1 MNAPNDPLLN
11 FGTNVAKPQTERAE
25 PAQKLNNAGGYS
37 FTISPLQQLE
47 RFLILGTWGGTY
59 YVGEK
64 ELTKQNFD
72 NMEAVI
78 KSNPQ
83 EVLDLVLDVSLK
95 GRAYKQNPTLFTLAA
110 LTTVD
115 DVNFRGKVNAA
126 IPQVCRTGTMLFTFL
141 SYMEQFR
148 GWGRSIK
155 RTVGEWYTKPDIN
168 SVANQ
173 MVKYRSR
180 NGWSHRDVLRLAK
193 PRVDDP
199 ALNNL
204 FAWAVNKDYNAEIL
218 PDVVRGF
225 ISAQNATNAKQWV
238 ALIEQY
244 KLPWEA
250 LPTQALNE
258 AAVWEALVPHLG
270 LTALMRNLGKM
281 GAAGALT
288 HHSNVAKIVN
298 ARITD
303 SDALRKARVHPMQ
316 VLLAKLTY
324 GAGHGFKGT
333 NKWNPVPTVVD
344 NLDDAFYAS
353 FGNLPMTNKRRFIAL
368 DVSGSMGSP
377 IMGTP
382 LSCSMASG
390 ALAMVALHQD
400 PESYVYGFQ
409 NRITDMKLTS
419 KMRLDAVLK
428 RISGLTFGGTD
439 CALPM
444 VYALENKLECDSFE
458 VYTDNETWAG
468 RIHPHQALKEYRTK
482 MTIPAKLIV
491 NGMTATNFTIA
502 DPKDAGSLDVVG
514 FDASTPSM
522 ISDFICN

>member
-1 MNAPNDPLLN
+1 MNDPLIN
-11 FGTNVAKPQTERAE
+11 FGTNVAKPQTEQAH
-25 PAQKLNNAGGYS
+25 PAQRVNNAGGYS

-72 NMEAVI
+72 NMRKTIESDADA
-78 KSNPQ
+78 
-83 EVLDLVLDVSLK
+83 VLDLVLDVSLK

-115 DVNFRGKVNAA
+115 DPKFRAKVNAA

-141 SYMEQFR
+141 GYMEQFR
-148 GWGRSIK
+148 GWGRAMK

-168 SVANQ
+168 HVANQ
-173 MVKYRSR
+173 LVKYRSR

-193 PRVDDP
+193 PKVEDA

-204 FAWAVNKDYNAEIL
+204 FAWAVNKNYDVEIL
-218 PDVVRGF
+218 PEIVRGF
-225 ISAQNATNAKQWV
+225 LEAQTAANAKEWV
-238 ALIEQY
+238 KLIEQY

-258 AAVWEALVPHLG
+258 PLVWEALLPHLG
-270 LTALMRNLGKM
+270 LTAVLRNLGKL

-288 HHSNVAKIVN
+288 NHSNVAKLVN

-303 SDALRKARVHPMQ
+303 AEAIRKSRVHPMQ
-316 VLLAKLTY
+316 VLLAATTY
-324 GAGHGFKGT
+324 AAGHGVKGT
-333 NKWNPVPTVVD
+333 NKWDVVGTVKD

-353 FGNLPMTNKRRFIAL
+353 FGNLPQTNKRRFLAL
-368 DVSGSMGSP
+368 DVSGSMTYGN
-377 IMGTP
+377 IVGTHLTP
-382 LSCSMASG
+382 RVASA
-390 ALAMVALHQD
+390 ALAMVALRQD
-400 PESYVYGFQ
+400 PESYTYGFCHSMTPL
-409 NRITDMKLTS
+409 NLS
-419 KMRLDAVLK
+419 AKMRLEDVMKKVHNLP
-428 RISGLTFGGTD
+428 FGTTD
-439 CALPM
+439 CAQPM
-444 VYALENKLECDSFE
+444 VFALANKLECDSFE

-468 RIHPHQALKEYRTK
+468 RIHPHHALAEYRTK
-482 MTIPAKLIV
+482 MAIPAKLVV

-502 DPKDAGSLDVVG
+502 DPSDAGSLDVVG

-522 ISDFICN
+522 VSDFICN